1 MPKFFV
7 NQNQIENNNIY
18 IKGQDVKHIKTVL
31 RCKIDEEIEICNK
44 ETLEN
49 YICIIKELKEE
60 YIKCKIK
67 DRIEQASE
75 PKTKVTIFQGLP
87 KADKMEL
94 IIQKS
99 VELGVYEI
107 VPVQMERCIVKLNS
121 KDEVKKIQR
130 WQKIAEV
137 AAKQSG
143 RNIIP
148 NVNNVKKISEI
159 CNLVSKY
166 DILLVAYENEKEN
179 TLKNEIKKLL
189 KKEDKDLKIGII
201 IGPEGGISTKEIE
214 MLNNSNIRSVTL
226 GNRILRTE
234 TVALN
239 VLSIIMYELE

>member
-7 NQNQIENNNIY
+7 NQNQIDSNNIY
-18 IKGQDVKHIKTVL
+18 IKGQDVKHLKTVL
-31 RCKIDEEIEICNK
+31 RCKINEEIEICNK
-44 ETLEN
+44 ETQIN
-49 YICIIKELKEE
+49 YKCTIKELTEE
-60 YIKCKIK
+60 YIKCEIKNKI
-67 DRIEQASE
+67 DQISE
-75 PKTKVTIFQGLP
+75 PKTKITIFQGLP

-107 VPVQMERCIVKLNS
+107 IPVDMERCIVKLTP
-121 KDEVKKIQR
+121 KDEIKKIQR

-143 RNIIP
+143 RNIVP
-148 NVNNVKKISEI
+148 NVSNVKKISEI
-159 CNLVSKY
+159 CNLVDKY

-179 TLKNEIKKLL
+179 KLKTEIKKIL
-189 KKEDKDLKIGII
+189 KNADKNLKIGII
-201 IGPEGGISTKEIE
+201 IGPEGGISKNEIE
-214 MLNNSNIRSVTL
+214 MLHNSNIKSITL

-239 VLSIIMYELE
+239 VLSILMYELE